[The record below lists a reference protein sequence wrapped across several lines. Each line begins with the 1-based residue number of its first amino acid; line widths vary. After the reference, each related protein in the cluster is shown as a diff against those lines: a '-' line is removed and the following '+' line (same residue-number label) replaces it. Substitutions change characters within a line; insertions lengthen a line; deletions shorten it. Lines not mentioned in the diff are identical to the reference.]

1 MTSPR
6 PARPRPQTPGEKAR
20 TAAEE
25 ARTDAG
31 VALARFDATTR
42 AREGHRRRIG
52 LLPLGA
58 DPASAAPAGWAEDTA
73 TDLVASAGRS
83 QRITP
88 EQAEEERRQLLWFA
102 VLKIL
107 GAVLAACAG
116 IGIAAAIF
124 SGMWG

>member
-6 PARPRPQTPGEKAR
+6 PAMSRPQSPGEQAR
-20 TAAEE
+20 TAAEK

-31 VALARFDATTR
+31 VALARFDATSR
-42 AREGHRRRIG
+42 AREGHRRRLG

-58 DPASAAPAGWAEDTA
+58 DPASAAPSGWAEDTA
-73 TDLVASAGRS
+73 HDLVASAGRS

-88 EQAEEERRQLLWFA
+88 EQAEVERRQLLWFA
-102 VLKIL
+102 VLKL
-107 GAVLAACAG
+107 VGAVLAAVAG
-116 IGIAAAIF
+116 VGIAAAIF

>member
-6 PARPRPQTPGEKAR
+6 PASSRPQTPGEKAR

-25 ARTDAG
+25 ARTEAG
-31 VALARFDATTR
+31 VALARFDATSR

-58 DPASAAPAGWAEDTA
+58 DPESASPAGWAEDTA
-73 TDLVASAGRS
+73 TTLVASAGRS

-88 EQAEEERRQLLWFA
+88 EQAAEEQRQLLWFA
-102 VLKIL
+102 VLKL
-107 GAVLAACAG
+107 VGAVLAAVAG
-116 IGIAAAIF
+116 VGIAAAIF
-124 SGMWG
+124 TGMWG